1 VASTQDKVSLFSL
14 VNGTANNPD
23 SCLAHVINLG
33 TQRLIST
40 YSKAP
45 HYDPHN
51 PHAHEPDLAQRLNRD
66 EIGLVRS
73 ICVKERSSAKRKELY
88 RSVQT
93 KAGVS
98 FPTQLLIDM
107 KVRWS
112 STYIMLNRADCNKQV

>member
-1 VASTQDKVSLFSL
+1 MASTQDKVSLFDL
-14 VNGTANNPD
+14 VDGTANKPD

-33 TQRLIST
+33 TQQLIST

-51 PHAHEPDLAQRLNRD
+51 PHAHELDLAQGVNRD

-88 RSVQT
+88 RTVQM

-98 FPTQLLIDM
+98 SPTQLLIDM

>member
-1 VASTQDKVSLFSL
+1 MVD
-14 VNGTANNPD
+14 GTANKPD

-33 TQRLIST
+33 TQQLIST

-51 PHAHEPDLAQRLNRD
+51 PHAHELDLAQGVNRD

-88 RSVQT
+88 RTVQM

-98 FPTQLLIDM
+98 SPTQLLIDM